1 MPTVTI
7 DFSALAGVNFTPA
20 VTGVSA
26 TVAQF
31 LNTFTDTPISIST
44 TDAGDYN
51 LTSIG
56 VFNDGDSVWRLFNG
70 TTSAVSATLVGNDF
84 PFTTTLNLPADTNTF
99 VRSMVGG
106 THILT
111 VGTNSYPKAAGT
123 QQINLGAPPSP
134 SGQTTIAPLL
144 NTDSYFIT
152 GSGSADTLSG
162 SNQADTLVG
171 GNGND
176 SLDGGQGNDS
186 LIGGAGVDTFNVA
199 AGTDTISDL
208 GNGVDIL
215 LVAAGATANATAVAA
230 WTATASTSNSGT
242 ASVTASGFNIN
253 VASATGTSGWTL
265 TNSGNATAVTLTGS
279 ANADTLIGGT
289 GADTLVGGNGN
300 DSLTGGAGVDTFNV
314 AAGTDTI
321 SDLGNGTDI
330 LLVAAGATANATA
343 VAAWTATASTSN
355 SGTASVTA
363 SGFNINVASATG
375 TSGWTLTNSGN
386 ATAVTLTGGGQAD
399 TLIGGTGNDTLIGN
413 AGADSLTGGGGNDS
427 LSGGTGNDTL
437 IGGAG
442 TDTLIGAAGNDTFVF
457 TNQDTDSITS
467 FSVSSAVN
475 GTDVFAITS
484 SAYTGAPAA
493 GTTAVIDLT
502 PSNGEANNV
511 IFVGLLA
518 TIQTVTSGSARFALA
533 TNAGARQFL
542 YDADGNWS
550 GSSDRVV
557 IATIGGTNSLTTGL
571 TAANFAFI

>member
-31 LNTFTDTPISIST
+31 LNTFTATPISIST

-56 VFNDGDSVWRLFNG
+56 VFPGGNTVWRLFNG
-70 TTSAVSATLVGNDF
+70 TTSAVSATLSGYDF
-84 PFTTTLNLPADTNTF
+84 PFTTTLTLPADTNTF
-99 VRSMVGG
+99 LRSTVGG

-111 VGTNSYPKAAGT
+111 VSTNSYTKAAGT

-176 SLDGGQGNDS
+176 SLT
-186 LIGGAGVDTFNVA
+186 GGAGVDTFNVA

-289 GADTLVGGNGN
+289 GADILVGGNGN

-321 SDLGNGTDI
+321 SDLGNGVDI

-343 VAAWTATASTSN
+343 AAAWTATASTSK

-363 SGFNINVASATG
+363 SGFNINVNFATV

-386 ATAVTLTGGGQAD
+386 ATAVTLTGGVQAD
-399 TLIGGTGNDTLIGN
+399 TLIGGTGADTLVGN
-413 AGADSLTGGGGNDS
+413 GGADSLTGGGGNDS
-427 LSGGTGNDTL
+427 LAGGIGNDTL

-442 TDTLIGAAGNDTFVF
+442 TDALNGAGGNDTFVF
-457 TNQDTDSITS
+457 TNEGTDSIAS
-467 FSVSSAVN
+467 FSVSTPAN
-475 GTDVFAITS
+475 GVDVFAITS
-484 SAYTGAPAA
+484 SAYTGAPAPGA
-493 GTTAVIDLT
+493 AVVSTAAAAANAANSIVVDTSAKITALGVNK
-502 PSNGEANNV
+502 SN
-511 IFVGLLA
+511 I
-518 TIQTVTSGSARFALA
+518 RFAYA
-533 TNAGARQFL
+533 TDTRQFL
-542 YDADGNWS
+542 YDTDSNWS
-550 GSSDRVV
+550 TPNTL
-557 IATIGGTNSLTTGL
+557 IATTTNTLSGL

>member
-31 LNTFTDTPISIST
+31 LNTFTATPISIST
-44 TDAGDYN
+44 TDAGDYS

-56 VFNDGDSVWRLFNG
+56 VFPGGNTVWRLFNG
-70 TTSAVSATLVGNDF
+70 TTSAVSATLSGYDF
-84 PFTTTLNLPADTNTF
+84 PFTTTLTLPADTNTF
-99 VRSMVGG
+99 LRSTVGG

-111 VGTNSYPKAAGT
+111 VSTNSYTKAAGT

-176 SLDGGQGNDS
+176 SLT
-186 LIGGAGVDTFNVA
+186 GGAGVDTFNVA

-215 LVAAGATANATAVAA
+215 LVAAGATANATAAAA
-230 WTATASTSNSGT
+230 WSATASTSNSGT

-321 SDLGNGTDI
+321 SDLGNGVDI
-330 LLVAAGATANATA
+330 LIVAAGATANATA
-343 VAAWTATASTSN
+343 AEAWTDTASTSK

-363 SGFNINVASATG
+363 SGFNINVNLATV

-399 TLIGGTGNDTLIGN
+399 TLIGGTGADTLVGGGGN
-413 AGADSLTGGGGNDS
+413 DSLVGGGGNDS

-457 TNQDTDSITS
+457 TNQDSDSITS
-467 FSVSSAVN
+467 FSVSSAIN
-475 GTDVFAITS
+475 GIDVFAITS
-484 SAYTGAPAA
+484 SAYTGAPAPGA
-493 GTTAVIDLT
+493 AVVNTAAAAANAANSIVVDTLANITALGAT
-502 PSNGEANNV
+502 KSN
-511 IFVGLLA
+511 I
-518 TIQTVTSGSARFALA
+518 RFAYA
-533 TNAGARQFL
+533 TDTRQFL
-542 YDADGNWS
+542 YDTDSNWS
-550 GSSDRVV
+550 TPNTL
-557 IATIGGTNSLTTGL
+557 IATTTNTLIGL

>member
-7 DFSALAGVNFTPA
+7 SFANFTSPVNFSGAMDSFVRDLLDIYTN
-20 VTGVSA
+20 S
-26 TVAQF
+26 
-31 LNTFTDTPISIST
+31 PISISGPGIT
-44 TDAGDYN
+44 ITPDN
-51 LTSIG
+51 LTPQGLLSDN
-56 VFNDGDSVWRLFNG
+56 VTTAWRITNFG
-70 TTSAVSATLVGNDF
+70 PADSATLSQYGGGF
-84 PFTTTLNLPADTNTF
+84 SQLFSLPADSLTF
-99 VRSMVGG
+99 VRGG
-106 THILT
+106 
-111 VGTNSYPKAAGT
+111 SAGT
-123 QQINLGAPPSP
+123 YQL
-134 SGQTTIAPLL
+134 SGGIVNTKASGTEQNGIWKLL
-144 NTDSYFIT
+144 AADSYFIT
-152 GSGSADTLSG
+152 GSDFDDTLTGGAGADTLSG
-162 SNQADTLVG
+162 G
-171 GNGND
+171 GGND
-176 SLDGGQGNDS
+176 SLT
-186 LIGGAGVDTFNVA
+186 GGAGVDTFNVA

-321 SDLGNGTDI
+321 SDLGNGVDI

-343 VAAWTATASTSN
+343 AAAWTATASTSN

-363 SGFNINVASATG
+363 SGFNINVNLATG

-399 TLIGGTGNDTLIGN
+399 TLIGGTGADTLVGN
-413 AGADSLTGGGGNDS
+413 GGADSLTGGGGNDS

-442 TDTLIGAAGNDTFVF
+442 ADTLIGAAGNDTFVF
-457 TNQDTDSITS
+457 TNQDSDSITS
-467 FSVSSAVN
+467 FSVSTPLN
-475 GTDVFAITS
+475 GIDVFAITS
-484 SAYTGAPAA
+484 SAYTGAPAPGA
-493 GTTAVIDLT
+493 AVVNTAAAAANAANSIVVDTLANITALGAT
-502 PSNGEANNV
+502 KSN
-511 IFVGLLA
+511 I
-518 TIQTVTSGSARFALA
+518 RFAYA
-533 TNAGARQFL
+533 TDTRQFL
-542 YDADGNWS
+542 YDTDSNWS
-550 GSSDRVV
+550 TSNTL
-557 IATIGGTNSLTTGL
+557 IATTTNTLIGLA
-571 TAANFAFI
+571 AANFAFI

>member
-31 LNTFTDTPISIST
+31 LNTFTATPISIST
-44 TDAGDYN
+44 TDAGDYS

-56 VFNDGDSVWRLFNG
+56 VFPGGNTVWRLFNG
-70 TTSAVSATLVGNDF
+70 TTSAVSATLSGYDF
-84 PFTTTLNLPADTNTF
+84 PFTTTLTLPADTNTF
-99 VRSMVGG
+99 LRSTVGG

-111 VGTNSYPKAAGT
+111 VSTNSYTKAAGT

-176 SLDGGQGNDS
+176 SLT
-186 LIGGAGVDTFNVA
+186 GGAGVDTFNVA

-253 VASATGTSGWTL
+253 VNLAT
-265 TNSGNATAVTLTGS
+265 V
-279 ANADTLIGGT
+279 
-289 GADTLVGGNGN
+289 
-300 DSLTGGAGVDTFNV
+300 
-314 AAGTDTI
+314 
-321 SDLGNGTDI
+321 
-330 LLVAAGATANATA
+330 
-343 VAAWTATASTSN
+343 
-355 SGTASVTA
+355 
-363 SGFNINVASATG
+363 

-399 TLIGGTGNDTLIGN
+399 TLIGGTGADTLVGN
-413 AGADSLTGGGGNDS
+413 AGADSLTGGNGNDS
-427 LSGGTGNDTL
+427 LVGGTGNDTL

-457 TNQDTDSITS
+457 TNQDSDSITS
-467 FSVSSAVN
+467 FSVSASIN
-475 GTDVFAITS
+475 GPDVFAITS
-484 SAYTGAPAA
+484 SAYTGAPVPGAA
-493 GTTAVIDLT
+493 VVSTAAVAANAANSIVVDTSTAITGLMANK
-502 PSNGEANNV
+502 SN
-511 IFVGLLA
+511 I
-518 TIQTVTSGSARFALA
+518 RFAYA
-533 TNAGARQFL
+533 TDTRQFL
-542 YDADGNWS
+542 YDTDSDWS
-550 GSSDRVV
+550 TPNTL
-557 IATIGGTNSLTTGL
+557 IATTTNTLIGL

>member
-7 DFSALAGVNFTPA
+7 SFANFTSPVNFSGAMDSFVRDLLDIYTN
-20 VTGVSA
+20 S
-26 TVAQF
+26 
-31 LNTFTDTPISIST
+31 PISISGPGIT
-44 TDAGDYN
+44 ITPDN
-51 LTSIG
+51 LTPQGLLSDN
-56 VFNDGDSVWRLFNG
+56 VTTAWRITNLG
-70 TTSAVSATLVGNDF
+70 PADSATLSQYGGGF
-84 PFTTTLNLPADTNTF
+84 SQLFSLPADSLTF
-99 VRSMVGG
+99 VRGG
-106 THILT
+106 
-111 VGTNSYPKAAGT
+111 SAGT
-123 QQINLGAPPSP
+123 YQL
-134 SGQTTIAPLL
+134 SGGIVNTKASGTEQNGIWKLL
-144 NTDSYFIT
+144 AADSYFIT
-152 GSGSADTLSG
+152 GSDFDDTLTGGAGADTLSG
-162 SNQADTLVG
+162 G
-171 GNGND
+171 GGND
-176 SLDGGQGNDS
+176 SLT
-186 LIGGAGVDTFNVA
+186 GGAGVDTFNVA

-321 SDLGNGTDI
+321 SDLGNGVDI
-330 LLVAAGATANATA
+330 LIVAAGATANATA
-343 VAAWTATASTSN
+343 AAAWTATASTSK

-363 SGFNINVASATG
+363 SGFNINVNLATV

-399 TLIGGTGNDTLIGN
+399 TLIGGTGADTLVGN
-413 AGADSLTGGGGNDS
+413 AGADSLTGGNGNDS
-427 LSGGTGNDTL
+427 LVGGTGNDTL

-457 TNQDTDSITS
+457 TNQDSDSITS
-467 FSVSSAVN
+467 FSVSASIN
-475 GTDVFAITS
+475 GPDVFAITS
-484 SAYTGAPAA
+484 SAYTGAPVPGAA
-493 GTTAVIDLT
+493 VVSTAAVAANAANSIVVDTSTAITGLMANK
-502 PSNGEANNV
+502 SN
-511 IFVGLLA
+511 I
-518 TIQTVTSGSARFALA
+518 RFAYA
-533 TNAGARQFL
+533 TDTRQFL
-542 YDADGNWS
+542 YDTDSNWS
-550 GSSDRVV
+550 TPNTL
-557 IATIGGTNSLTTGL
+557 IATTTNTLIGL

>member
-31 LNTFTDTPISIST
+31 LNTFTATPISIST

-56 VFNDGDSVWRLFNG
+56 VFPGGNTVWRLFNG
-70 TTSAVSATLVGNDF
+70 TTSAVSATLSGYDF
-84 PFTTTLNLPADTNTF
+84 PFTTTLTLPADTNTF
-99 VRSMVGG
+99 LRSTVGG

-111 VGTNSYPKAAGT
+111 VSTNSYTRAAGT

-176 SLDGGQGNDS
+176 SLT
-186 LIGGAGVDTFNVA
+186 GGAGVDTFNVA

-321 SDLGNGTDI
+321 SDLGNGVDI

-343 VAAWTATASTSN
+343 AAAWTATASTSN

-363 SGFNINVASATG
+363 SGFNINVNFATV

-386 ATAVTLTGGGQAD
+386 ATAVTLTGGVQAD
-399 TLIGGTGNDTLIGN
+399 TLIGGTGADTLVGN
-413 AGADSLTGGGGNDS
+413 GGADSLTGGGGNDS
-427 LSGGTGNDTL
+427 LAGGIGNDTL

-442 TDTLIGAAGNDTFVF
+442 TDTLNGAGGNDTFVF
-457 TNQDTDSITS
+457 TNEGTDSIVS
-467 FSVSSAVN
+467 FSVSTPLN
-475 GTDVFAITS
+475 GVDVFAITS
-484 SAYTGAPAA
+484 SAYTGAPAPGA
-493 GTTAVIDLT
+493 AVVSTAAAAANAANSIVVDTLANITALGAT
-502 PSNGEANNV
+502 KSN
-511 IFVGLLA
+511 I
-518 TIQTVTSGSARFALA
+518 RFAYA
-533 TNAGARQFL
+533 TNTRQFL
-542 YDADGNWS
+542 YDTDSNWS
-550 GSSDRVV
+550 MSNTL
-557 IATIGGTNSLTTGL
+557 IATTTNTLSGL

>member
-31 LNTFTDTPISIST
+31 LNTFTATPISIST

-56 VFNDGDSVWRLFNG
+56 VFPGGNTVWRLFNG
-70 TTSAVSATLVGNDF
+70 TTSAVSATLSGYDF
-84 PFTTTLNLPADTNTF
+84 PFTTTLTLPADTNTF
-99 VRSMVGG
+99 LRSTVGG

-111 VGTNSYPKAAGT
+111 VSTNSYTKAAGT
-123 QQINLGAPPSP
+123 QQINLGAPPSL

-152 GSGSADTLSG
+152 GSGSADTL
-162 SNQADTLVG
+162 VG

-176 SLDGGQGNDS
+176 SLT
-186 LIGGAGVDTFNVA
+186 GGAGVDTFNVA

-321 SDLGNGTDI
+321 SDLGNGVDI

-343 VAAWTATASTSN
+343 AAAWTATASTSK

-363 SGFNINVASATG
+363 SGFNINVNLATV

-386 ATAVTLTGGGQAD
+386 TTAVTLTGGVQAD
-399 TLIGGTGNDTLIGN
+399 TLIGGTGADTLVGN
-413 AGADSLTGGGGNDS
+413 GGADSLTGGGGNDS
-427 LSGGTGNDTL
+427 LAGGIGNDTL

-442 TDTLIGAAGNDTFVF
+442 TDTLNGAGGNDTFVF
-457 TNQDTDSITS
+457 TNEGTDSIAA
-467 FSVSSAVN
+467 FSVSTPAN
-475 GTDVFAITS
+475 GVDVFAITS
-484 SAYTGAPAA
+484 SAYTGAPAPGA
-493 GTTAVIDLT
+493 AVVSTAAAAANAANSIVVDTSANITALGAT
-502 PSNGEANNV
+502 KSN
-511 IFVGLLA
+511 I
-518 TIQTVTSGSARFALA
+518 RFAYA
-533 TNAGARQFL
+533 TDTRQFL
-542 YDADGNWS
+542 YDTDSNWS
-550 GSSDRVV
+550 TSNTL
-557 IATIGGTNSLTTGL
+557 IATTTNTLSGL